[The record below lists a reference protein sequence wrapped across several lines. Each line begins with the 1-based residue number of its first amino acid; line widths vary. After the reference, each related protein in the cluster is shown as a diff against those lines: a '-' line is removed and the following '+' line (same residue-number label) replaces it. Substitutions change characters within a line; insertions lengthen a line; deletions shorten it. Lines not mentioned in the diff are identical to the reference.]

1 MTVLEKLKAIFNAD
15 KKRIAE
21 LENRNT
27 TLSEANLKLNKEVG
41 DLKKKLIKASKE
53 LAEIGELVDAA
64 NEWMSIEFRRAE
76 LIKLMGRPRE
86 RPPYMILYNDGNPTG
101 KYAQSFQMS
110 EKYRYVSG
118 EVKKEAKECIS

>member
-64 NEWMSIEFRRAE
+64 NE
-76 LIKLMGRPRE
+76 
-86 RPPYMILYNDGNPTG
+86 
-101 KYAQSFQMS
+101 
-110 EKYRYVSG
+110 
-118 EVKKEAKECIS
+118 